1 MQWTDVCSVADLQE
15 NSGVCALV
23 NGLQVAIFYLPNT
36 EQFVYAIGNYDPIGK
51 ANVLSRGIIG
61 DVKGQPVV
69 ASPLYKQHFN
79 LETGVCV
86 EDKTVTVPVYACRIE
101 GDRVQVDTRLIAPLR
116 QLIIENGTE

>member
-23 NGLQVAIFYLPNT
+23 NGLQVAIFYLPET
-36 EQFVYAIGNYDPIGK
+36 GQSVYAIGNYDPIGK
-51 ANVLSRGIIG
+51 ANVLSRGIVG

-79 LETGVCV
+79 LETGACI
-86 EDKTVTVPVYACRIE
+86 EDDSVRVPVYACRLDN
-101 GDRVQVDTRLIAPLR
+101 GRVQVAA
-116 QLIIENGTE
+116 QQNGVAL